1 MLEQSL
7 VQGPVPSP
15 HSATST
21 DTALS
26 RVRVA
31 RQAWPGLASTQL
43 YGLFPLL
50 YYCDNYPP
58 VTGAAALVDGDMGRG
73 HLKQVYFQSEIMAVG

>member
-1 MLEQSL
+1 MVMLEHIL

-26 RVRVA
+26 RVLVA
-31 RQAWPGLASTQL
+31 RQAWPGLEQTM
-43 YGLFPLL
+43 YG
-50 YYCDNYPP
+50 
-58 VTGAAALVDGDMGRG
+58 
-73 HLKQVYFQSEIMAVG
+73 